1 LLAGAAS
8 RELAGQA
15 ASAELA
21 VSART
26 GAGLDAL
33 VARVRDLLVPPEDVS
48 DPRPWRFA

>member
-1 LLAGAAS
+1 
-8 RELAGQA
+8 
-15 ASAELA
+15 

-33 VARVRDLLVPPEDVS
+33 VARVRDLLVPPDDVA